1 MNTSVAK
8 SKQTDKDSGRVATLR
23 RIVLLLLL
31 AFLCIYLF
39 SVVYSASDFFAQ
51 STESNA
57 LLRLEED
64 LTATE
69 RQVAQHYANLQ
80 QIADKLADVKQKKEV
95 DAILSSYAG
104 SPIFGSLRYYVD
116 NTAYSYD
123 GALVES
129 EVDSEIEI
137 FAAERRQGALLFFDS
152 VMEQDCVAFFLP
164 VSSSSFVDGLL
175 SIVPIRDRETGVELL
190 DLDALRGED
199 CEALLLIGRNDRVL
213 LYSAEKGFGAIGS
226 DVQVFL
232 RALTSAK
239 EESAVV
245 IDALHKQ
252 LRYTRSVQAQNG
264 EQYSASCIPVEA
276 LGESAMLLNISKN
289 EALIASEMVF
299 IRHIVVVLIVAAAAF
314 IAVLIYSILYH
325 RQAKKA
331 LSTAMLTDADIECPN
346 AEQFRRDAIDVVYTG
361 RRPYAL
367 LYYQLRRHHHI
378 VETLGEQQAN
388 EVFRFVA
395 KVFESFCT
403 PGETYGYAG
412 EGNFLLLN
420 YFQSE
425 KQLGEK
431 IRLLEAVINK
441 SELLKSLAISIKFNV
456 GVYLT
461 SQGRRT
467 VPQMI
472 ECAALAAQ
480 SAKAGAS
487 LPYILYTEQVNE
499 EIAKNERIEA
509 QMEEALASGEFKLFL
524 QPKYNVR
531 YDRIDS
537 AEALV
542 RWFDPSKGEYRFPAA
557 FIGLFESNGFI
568 VKLDHFIYLEVLKY
582 MSHAAE
588 RGEKIVPIS
597 VNVSRVTAIDDE
609 FLDFYIG
616 NKKKYQ
622 IGDQFITLELTESF
636 AMENYEKLADIVRQL
651 HENGIRCSIDDF
663 GLGYSSFNT
672 IKQIPIDEL
681 KLDRLF
687 LSDGLD
693 RERDDKI
700 IRTIV
705 QLAKDI
711 RVDIVQ
717 EGVENEEMFNRVVSM
732 GCEIIQGYYYAK
744 AISLEEY
751 RIFLNSNT
759 SIKYKAKVK

>member
-1 MNTSVAK
+1 MKSSVAK
-8 SKQTDKDSGRVATLR
+8 NKQTDKDSGRVAMLR
-23 RIVLLLLL
+23 RIILLLLL

-39 SVVYSASDFFAQ
+39 SVVYSASDFFAE

-64 LTATE
+64 LAATE
-69 RQVAQHYANLQ
+69 KLAAQHYTNLQ
-80 QIADKLADVKQKKEV
+80 QIADKLASAQRKEEAV
-95 DAILSSYAG
+95 AVLSSYAG

-116 NTAYSYD
+116 DTAYSHD
-123 GALVES
+123 GAAVES
-129 EVDSEIEI
+129 EVNDEIEL
-137 FAAERRQGALLFFDS
+137 FAAARRQGAILFFDG
-152 VMEQDCVAFFLP
+152 VMEQECVAFFLP
-164 VSSSSFVDGLL
+164 VRSSSFVDGVL
-175 SIVPIRDRETGVELL
+175 SVVPIRDRETGLELL
-190 DLDALRGED
+190 DLAAVRGKD
-199 CEALLLIGRNDRVL
+199 CDALLLVGRNDRVL
-213 LYSAEKGFGAIGS
+213 LYDTAKGFSTIGS
-226 DVQVFL
+226 DVQTFL
-232 RALTSAK
+232 ADFMAAK

-245 IDALHKQ
+245 IDALHKG
-252 LRYTRSVQAQNG
+252 LRHTRSVQALNG
-264 EQYSASCIPVEA
+264 EQYSISCIPIGA
-276 LGESAMLLNISKN
+276 LGDAVMLLNISKN
-289 EALIASEMVF
+289 DALIANEMVF
-299 IRHIVVVLIVAAAAF
+299 IRHIVVVLIVAGAAF
-314 IAVLIYSILYH
+314 VAVLIYSFLYH
-325 RQAKKA
+325 KQAKKA

-361 RRPYAL
+361 RRAYAL

-378 VETLGEQQAN
+378 IETLGEQKAN
-388 EVFRFVA
+388 EIFRFVA

-412 EGNFLLLN
+412 EGNFLLLH
-420 YFQSE
+420 YYQSE

-441 SELLKSLAISIKFNV
+441 SDLVKSLGVSVKFNV

-472 ECAALAAQ
+472 ECATLAAQ
-480 SAKAGAS
+480 SAKAGS
-487 LPYILYTEQVNE
+487 SRTYILYTEEVNE
-499 EIAKNERIEA
+499 EIEKNEHIEA
-509 QMEEALASGEFKLFL
+509 QMEDALASGEFKLFL
-524 QPKYNVR
+524 QPKYNVK

-542 RWFDPSKGEYRFPAA
+542 RWFDPAKGEYRFPAA
-557 FIGLFESNGFI
+557 FIGLFETNGFI

-597 VNVSRVTAIDDE
+597 VNVSRVTAIDDD
-609 FLDFYIG
+609 FLEFYIG

-622 IGDQFITLELTESF
+622 IGDQFLTLELTESF
-636 AMENYEKLADIVRQL
+636 AMENYEKLVDIVNRL

-687 LSDGLD
+687 LTQGLD

-717 EGVENEEMFNRVVSM
+717 EGVETEEMFNRVVAM
-732 GCEIIQGYYYAK
+732 GCEVIQGYYYAK
-744 AISLEEY
+744 AIPVEEY